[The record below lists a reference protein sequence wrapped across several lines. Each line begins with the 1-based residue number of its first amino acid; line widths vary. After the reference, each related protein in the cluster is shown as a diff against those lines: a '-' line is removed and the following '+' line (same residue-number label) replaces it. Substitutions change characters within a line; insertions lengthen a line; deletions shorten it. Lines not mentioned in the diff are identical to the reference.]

1 MEEQKVKRPTGRPRL
16 PEEEKKRR
24 AQERDKA
31 KRSRNQIVENA
42 KKGIDIVGKKGQAIT
57 TPEDFA
63 ESNKAIVELLYEA
76 SLPKVQSDEELYTR
90 FVEYFQRCAQTSR
103 IPTIEEAML
112 CTGYSWIAMQKTRA
126 GEKKIR
132 WATEKTPEIIEWA
145 VELCKTYDAKM
156 VMAGKLPQVP
166 YIFRSKNYYDM
177 SDKTEVHVTATTPEQ
192 EMNAEDIIKRYAVET
207 TFSDAEGQKDAK
219 S

>member
-1 MEEQKVKRPTGRPRL
+1 MDMEEQKVKRPVGRPRL

-24 AQERDKA
+24 RAEKEQS
-31 KRSRNQIVENA
+31 KRSRAMIVENA
-42 KKGIDIVGKKGQAIT
+42 KKGIDIAGKKGQAIT

-63 ESNKAIVELLYEA
+63 ESNKAIVEILYEA

-90 FVEYFQRCAQTSR
+90 FVEYFQRCAQSSR

-112 CTGYSWIAMQKTRA
+112 CTGYSWIMLQKCRA
-126 GEKKIR
+126 GDRKFS
-132 WATEKTPEIIEWA
+132 WSTPQTPEIIEWA

-166 YIFRSKNYYDM
+166 YIFRSKNFYGMRDQVDQVVVQVNTD
-177 SDKTEVHVTATTPEQ
+177 SKPSLT
-192 EMNAEDIIKRYAVET
+192 DIAKRYGVET
-207 TFSDAEGQKDAK
+207 TFVEDEVEPK
-219 S
+219 

>member
-1 MEEQKVKRPTGRPRL
+1 MDMEEQKVKRPVGRPRL

-31 KRSRNQIVENA
+31 KRSRAMIVENA

-63 ESNKAIVELLYEA
+63 ESNKAILELLYEA

-90 FVEYFQRCAQTSR
+90 FVEYFQRCAQSSR

-112 CTGYSWIAMQKTRA
+112 CTGYSWIMLQKCRA
-126 GEKKIR
+126 GDRKFS
-132 WATEKTPEIIEWA
+132 WSTDNTPEIIEWA

-166 YIFRSKNYYDM
+166 YIFRSKNFYGMRDQV
-177 SDKTEVHVTATTPEQ
+177 DQVVVQ
-192 EMNAEDIIKRYAVET
+192 VNADSKPSLTDIAKRYGVET
-207 TFSDAEGQKDAK
+207 TFVEDEVEPK
-219 S
+219 